1 MSNNEFLVKPVIL
14 DETGVRIAEAI
25 EGIAGDKSCE
35 TTGEK
40 LVKVIDSVAAALWK
54 EKSIEPPLK
63 DVNFYDYDGT
73 VVYSYTKAEFLG
85 MTGFP
90 ANPAHTGLRA
100 QGWNWTLE
108 AAQAYV
114 EKYGTCEIGQMYTTD
129 DGKTRLYIRI
139 GRSENFAVHLKFNQS
154 AANAVTIDWG
164 DGSSE
169 ETAEASGNVTM
180 DHIYAAEGDYI
191 ATMTVAEG
199 ASVRLGTSTT
209 AGATL
214 VNAGGSSAC
223 FFSQGL
229 KNMSGRTGRDAL
241 IALEIG
247 AGVTDIGSVAFN
259 YSMNLETITIPQ
271 EVGML
276 RSLAFVGCVSLKAV
290 VVPAGVTSIGE
301 IAFGWLSK
309 ATAICLPHTLTS
321 IKQGAFRQC
330 GSVKRLAIPE
340 GVTAIEQQTF
350 SGANCAE
357 VISIPDT
364 IEGAI
369 GNYAFE
375 YCYLITKLN
384 IPVGVTSIGNYA
396 FACCYNLRHVEL
408 PEGVTTIGNG
418 AFTSCFGI
426 EDFVI
431 PSTVTAIKGFA
442 FLYNDGANSF
452 HVKATTPPALEA
464 TAFTEVAGSLQIYV
478 PYSEDHSI
486 LAAYVAATGW
496 SGRADYIVEEP
507 AA

>member
-1 MSNNEFLVKPVIL
+1 MS
-14 DETGVRIAEAI
+14 DQTGMIIA
-25 EGIAGDKSCE
+25 DRLHSL
-35 TTGEK
+35 T
-40 LVKVIDSVAAALWK
+40 AALWA
-54 EKSIEPPLK
+54 EKNPEVPLK

-73 VVYSYTKAEFLG
+73 VVYSYTKEEFLA
-85 MTGFP
+85 MADMP
-90 ANPAHTGLRA
+90 ANPAHTRLSA

-108 AAQAYV
+108 AAQDYV
-114 EKYGTCEIGQMYTTD
+114 EKYGSCEIGQMYITD
-129 DGKTRLYIRI
+129 DGRTRLYIRI

-154 AANAVTIDWG
+154 AANGVTVNWG
-164 DGSSE
+164 DDSAA
-169 ETAEASGNVTM
+169 ETAEAAGNVTM
-180 DHIYAAEGDYI
+180 DHVYAAEGDYI
-191 ATMTVAEG
+191 ITMSVADEC
-199 ASVRLGTSTT
+199 SVRLGHSTT

-229 KNMSGRTGRDAL
+229 KALGGRTGRDAL

-271 EVGML
+271 EVEML

-290 VVPAGVTSIGE
+290 VVPAGVTNIGE
-301 IAFGWLSK
+301 IAFGWLSR
-309 ATAICLPHTLTS
+309 ATAICLPYALTS

-330 GSVKRLAIPE
+330 GSVKRLSVPE

-364 IEGAI
+364 IQGAI

-375 YCYLITKLN
+375 CCYLITKLN
-384 IPVGVTSIGNYA
+384 IPVGVTSISNYA
-396 FACCYNLRHVEL
+396 FACCYNLRHIEL

-418 AFTSCFGI
+418 AFISCFGI

-431 PSTVTAIKGFA
+431 PSTVTKINAFA

-452 HVKATTPPALEA
+452 HVRATTPPALEA
-464 TAFTEVAGSLQIYV
+464 TAFTEVAGNLMIYV

>member
-1 MSNNEFLVKPVIL
+1 MSEKYLASPVIL
-14 DETGVRIAEAI
+14 DKTGVRIAEAI
-25 EGIAGDKSCE
+25 EGIVSDKSCE

-40 LVKVIDSVAAALWK
+40 LVKAIDSVAAALWRDK
-54 EKSIEPPLK
+54 NIEPPLD

-73 VVYSYTKAEFLG
+73 VIYSFSKAEFLG
-85 MTGFP
+85 MSAMP
-90 ANPAHTGLRA
+90 ANPAHAGLTA
-100 QGWNWTLE
+100 QGWNWTIE

-139 GRSENFAVHLKFNQS
+139 GRSENFAVRLKFNQS
-154 AANAVTIDWG
+154 AENGVTINWG
-164 DGSSE
+164 DGSAE
-169 ETAEASGNVTM
+169 EVAAAAGNVEMT
-180 DHIYAAEGDYI
+180 HTYAAEGDYI

-199 ASVRLGTSTT
+199 CSVRLGTSTA

-223 FFSQGL
+223 FFSQGI
-229 KNMSGRTGRDAL
+229 KAMGGRTGRDAL

-259 YSMNLETITIPQ
+259 YSMNLETITIPK

-276 RSLAFVGCVSLKAV
+276 RSLAFVGCVSLKAI
-290 VVPAGVTSIGE
+290 VVPAGVANIGE
-301 IAFGWLSK
+301 IAFGWLSR

-330 GSVKRLAIPE
+330 GSVKRLSIPE

-364 IEGAI
+364 IKGAI
-369 GNYAFE
+369 GNDAFE
-375 YCYLITKLN
+375 RCYLITKLN
-384 IPVGVTSIGNYA
+384 IPVGVTSIGTHA

-431 PSTVTAIKGFA
+431 PSTVTKINAFA

-452 HVKATTPPALEA
+452 HVKATTPPVMEP
-464 TAFTEVAGSLQIYV
+464 TAFTEVAGNLRIYV

-496 SGRADYIVEEP
+496 SGKADQIVEEH

>member
-1 MSNNEFLVKPVIL
+1 MSGGITTSEPRLL
-14 DETGVRIAEAI
+14 DKTGR
-25 EGIAGDKSCE
+25 
-35 TTGEK
+35 K
-40 LVKVIDSVAAALWK
+40 LVMAINSAAAALWA
-54 EKSIEPPLK
+54 EKHIEVPLG

-73 VVYSYTKAEFLG
+73 VVHSYTAKEFLALQDMPG
-85 MTGFP
+85 
-90 ANPAHTGLRA
+90 NPAHKGLIS

-108 AAQAYV
+108 KAQAYV

-164 DGSSE
+164 DGSAE
-169 ETAEASGNVTM
+169 ETAEASGDVTM
-180 DHIYAAEGDYI
+180 DHVYAAEGDYI

-209 AGATL
+209 AAATL
-214 VNAGGSSAC
+214 TGAGGSSAC

-229 KNMSGRTGRDAL
+229 KSAGGRTGRDAL

-290 VVPAGVTSIGE
+290 VVPAGVTNIGE
-301 IAFGWLSK
+301 IAFGWLLR

-330 GSVKRLAIPE
+330 GSVKRLSIPE
-340 GVTAIEQQTF
+340 GVTVIEQQTF
-350 SGANCAE
+350 AGVNSAE

-364 IEGAI
+364 INGTI
-369 GNYAFE
+369 GSYAFE

-384 IPVGVTSIGNYA
+384 IPVGVTSIGANA
-396 FACCYNLRHVEL
+396 FACCYNLRHIEL
-408 PEGVTTIGNG
+408 PEGVTTIGAH

-431 PSTVTAIKGFA
+431 PSTVTKINAFA
-442 FLYNDGANSF
+442 FMYNDGANSF
-452 HVKATTPPALEA
+452 HVRATTPPAMEA
-464 TAFTEVAGSLQIYV
+464 TAFTDVAGNLMIYV

-486 LAAYVAATGW
+486 LNAYIAATGW
-496 SGRADYIVEEP
+496 SGKADHIVEEP

>member
-1 MSNNEFLVKPVIL
+1 MSGGITTSEPRLL
-14 DETGVRIAEAI
+14 DKTGR
-25 EGIAGDKSCE
+25 
-35 TTGEK
+35 K
-40 LVKVIDSVAAALWK
+40 LVMAINSAAAALWA
-54 EKSIEPPLK
+54 EKHIEVPLG

-73 VVYSYTKAEFLG
+73 VVHSYTAKEFLALQDMPG
-85 MTGFP
+85 
-90 ANPAHTGLRA
+90 NPAHKGLVS
-100 QGWNWTLE
+100 QGWNWTIE

-164 DGSSE
+164 DGSAE

-180 DHIYAAEGDYI
+180 DHVYAAEGDYI
-191 ATMTVAEG
+191 ATMIVAEG
-199 ASVRLGTSTT
+199 ASVRLGHSTT
-209 AGATL
+209 AGRTL
-214 VNAGGSSAC
+214 TDAGGSSAC

-229 KNMSGRTGRDAL
+229 KSDGGRTGRDAL

-247 AGVTDIGSVAFN
+247 AGVTDIGAVAFN

-276 RSLAFVGCVSLKAV
+276 RSLAFVGCVSLKAIV
-290 VVPAGVTSIGE
+290 IPMGVTAIGE
-301 IAFGWLSK
+301 IAFGWLTRAS
-309 ATAICLPHTLTS
+309 AICLPHTLTS
-321 IKQGAFRQC
+321 IKEGAFRQC
-330 GSVKRLAIPE
+330 VSVKRLSVPE
-340 GVTAIEQQTF
+340 GVTKAEIQTY
-350 SGANCAE
+350 SGLHLAE

-364 IEGAI
+364 IAGEI
-369 GNYAFE
+369 GQCAFTD
-375 YCYLITKLN
+375 CYIVTKLN
-384 IPVGVTSIGNYA
+384 VPVGVTAIGAQA
-396 FACCYNLRHVEL
+396 FESCYNLRHVEL
-408 PEGVTTIGNG
+408 PEGVTTIGAR
-418 AFTSCFGI
+418 AFEGCFGI

-431 PSTVTAIKGFA
+431 PSTVTKINAFA

-452 HVKATTPPALEA
+452 HVKATTPPVMEP
-464 TAFTEVAGSLQIYV
+464 TAFTEVAGNLRIYV

-496 SGRADYIVEEP
+496 SGKADQIVEEP